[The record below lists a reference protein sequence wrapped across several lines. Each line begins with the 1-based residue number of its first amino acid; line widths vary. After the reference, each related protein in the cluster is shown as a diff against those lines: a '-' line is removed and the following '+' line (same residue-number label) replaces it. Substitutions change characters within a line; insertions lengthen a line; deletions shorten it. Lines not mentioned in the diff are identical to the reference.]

1 MKRIKTIYVKVI
13 IVLMA
18 MVGQA
23 QQASQKIEMVLDE
36 IGNAKLNISMTM
48 NATQWQQWNGTY
60 GSNPSALKRDIER
73 SMPAFIVDD
82 FKLEKDDMNRSFNLS
97 LNAYGVCK
105 IDKRGRWIMDTDK
118 KEVQLTELSD
128 LKYMI
133 VASPPEFGGNLQQ
146 TTIIEFPETA
156 NNIKVDKDSFG
167 KTIFEFKMDNPSS
180 SFNLLRWSGLAFMI
194 IGGGW
199 LGKNA
204 LNKTS

>member
-1 MKRIKTIYVKVI
+1 MKTITTFI
-13 IVLMA
+13 IVIA
-18 MVGQA
+18 MSWIGHS
-23 QQASQKIEMVLDE
+23 QQLSQKIEMKLDE
-36 IGNAKLNISMTM
+36 IGNATLNISSTM
-48 NATQWQQWNGTY
+48 NASQWQQWNGTY
-60 GSNPSALKRDIER
+60 GSNPSALKRDMER

-97 LNAYGVCK
+97 LKAFGVCK

-128 LKYMI
+128 RKYMI

-180 SFNLLRWSGLAFMI
+180 SFNLLRWSGLALMI
-194 IGGGW
+194 VGGGW

-204 LNKTS
+204 LAK